1 MYIRDQLY
9 YSIMWKRNKYIF
21 ENTLKTITRPERLIK
36 EIKSIVELT
45 KSIPLDDSEINRF
58 ALDLISD
65 KLKIN
70 SLGMS
75 QYEDILITIKPLLD
89 KNIPSQELCD
99 FFSTHCKISPR
110 SKIIIEMF
118 TPLVERILKN
128 VGDFGR
134 YPRMKLFI
142 RDYINAL
149 LLLPSGLT
157 TVVSFIKTLHG
168 TSIQCPFPRVLQ
180 NINAVC
186 LAALSLIYENRKK
199 YNCYKYF
206 TLLAREKTKN

>member
-9 YSIMWKRNKYIF
+9 YSLMWKRSKHVF
-21 ENTLKTITRPERLIK
+21 ENSFKTITHPERIIK
-36 EIKSIVELT
+36 EIKTLVELT
-45 KSIPLDDSEINRF
+45 KSIPLDDNEINRF
-58 ALDLISD
+58 VFDLISE
-65 KLKIN
+65 KLQTN

-75 QYEDILITIKPLLD
+75 LYEDILITIKPLLD

-99 FFSTHCKISPR
+99 FFSKHCKISSS

-134 YPRMKLFI
+134 YPRMKLFV
-142 RDYINAL
+142 RDYINTL
-149 LLLPSGLT
+149 LSLPSGLT
-157 TVVSFIKTLHG
+157 TVVSFIKTMHG
-168 TSIQCPFPRVLQ
+168 SPLQCPFPRVLQ

-186 LAALSLIYENRKK
+186 LAGLSLIYENKKK
-199 YNCYKYF
+199 YDE
-206 TLLAREKTKN
+206 LRGGRG